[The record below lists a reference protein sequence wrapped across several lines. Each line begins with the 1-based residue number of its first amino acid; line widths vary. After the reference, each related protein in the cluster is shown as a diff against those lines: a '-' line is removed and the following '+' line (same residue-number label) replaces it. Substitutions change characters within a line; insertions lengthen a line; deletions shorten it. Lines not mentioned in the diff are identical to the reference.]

1 MILKIIFAVLL
12 LSYPITTHAQNSTYQ
27 EEEVI
32 DTVKK
37 KKHRNILAALEILP
51 SEYLLLSITP
61 PLHGQNKFVSP
72 ESCVLIIKQKD
83 WRGIF

>member
-12 LSYPITTHAQNSTYQ
+12 LSYPITTHAQNSAYQ

-32 DTVKK
+32 DTVEKK
-37 KKHRNILAALEILP
+37 EAVLEIMP
-51 SEYLLLSITP
+51 SECLLLSITP
-61 PLHGQNKFVSP
+61 PLHGQNKFLSP
-72 ESCVLIIKQKD
+72 EACVLIIKQKD